1 MKFQNN
7 KSNFAGGSST
17 QLEMVGR
24 RGVFWVKSQV
34 FRKRSAAKEPNE
46 GSHRG
51 TIASPL
57 LSIMMS
63 GYYIAPAALQIL
75 LLAEG
80 SSVLQISFRQ
90 AFTRS
95 WRLAMEQMSYM
106 RMRQWVSW
114 TAVPLGHSVA
124 HPTRDF
130 FAEKFQ
136 PGPSFFFST
145 EIKLSVEGQHFCRG

>member
-17 QLEMVGR
+17 QLERVGG

-46 GSHRG
+46 GSNWG
-51 TIASPL
+51 TIAPPL
-57 LSIMMS
+57 LSIVMY
-63 GYYIAPAALQIL
+63 GYYISPSALQTL

-90 AFTRS
+90 GFTRS
-95 WRLAMEQMSYM
+95 WRLAMEQMSYV

-124 HPTRDF
+124 HPARDF

-136 PGPSFFFST
+136 LGPSFFF
-145 EIKLSVEGQHFCRG
+145 FNRN